1 MTTPEAKLIKLP
13 EVKRIVG
20 LGKTSIYSLMK
31 KGKFPQQVPM
41 GFVRCAFWS
50 NIEIHKWKESP
61 DNWVPTVRRVK

>member
-1 MTTPEAKLIKLP
+1 MNTPEAKLIKLP

-31 KGKFPQQVPM
+31 TGKFPQQVPM

>member
-1 MTTPEAKLIKLP
+1 MNTPEAKLIKLP

-41 GFVRCAFWS
+41 GFVRCAFCS

>member
-1 MTTPEAKLIKLP
+1 MNTPEAMLIKLP
-13 EVKRIVG
+13 EVKRIDG

>member
-1 MTTPEAKLIKLP
+1 MNTPEAKLIKLP

-41 GFVRCAFWS
+41 GFV
-50 NIEIHKWKESP
+50 
-61 DNWVPTVRRVK
+61 DVPSGLTSRSTSGKNLQITGFQQ

>member
-1 MTTPEAKLIKLP
+1 MNTPEAKLIKLP

-61 DNWVPTVRRVK
+61 ENWVPTVRRVK

>member
-1 MTTPEAKLIKLP
+1 MNTPEAKLIKLP

-41 GFVRCAFWS
+41 GFVRCAF
-50 NIEIHKWKESP
+50 
-61 DNWVPTVRRVK
+61 

>member
-1 MTTPEAKLIKLP
+1 MNTPEAKLIKLP

-20 LGKTSIYSLMK
+20 LGTTSIYSLMK

>member
-1 MTTPEAKLIKLP
+1 MNTPEAKLIKLP
-13 EVKRIVG
+13 EGKRIVG

>member
-1 MTTPEAKLIKLP
+1 MNTPEAKLIKLP
-13 EVKRIVG
+13 EVKRLVG

-61 DNWVPTVRRVK
+61 ENWVPKVRRTK

>member
-1 MTTPEAKLIKLP
+1 MNTPEAKLIKLP

-31 KGKFPQQVPM
+31 QGKFPQQVPM

-61 DNWVPTVRRVK
+61 ENWVPKVRRVK